1 MPHGCV
7 QIEIGGRLG
16 VALANSNL
24 GVLGELQ
31 FQFTIMVRRQITGSG
46 KVVPS
51 CVATQEPSKYRG
63 LNPDAMW

>member
-1 MPHGCV
+1 V

-31 FQFTIMVRRQITGSG
+31 FQFGGVGGAPISIYNYVPEAIDEG
-46 KVVPS
+46 K
-51 CVATQEPSKYRG
+51 A
-63 LNPDAMW
+63 